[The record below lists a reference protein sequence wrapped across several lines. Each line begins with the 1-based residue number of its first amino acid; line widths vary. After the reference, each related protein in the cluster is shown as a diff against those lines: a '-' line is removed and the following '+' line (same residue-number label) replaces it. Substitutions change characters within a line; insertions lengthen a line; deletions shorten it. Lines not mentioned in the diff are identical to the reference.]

1 MAAPQTPTPP
11 NNVNPLPEPPPVS
24 EAMALAHRRYW
35 RINIALIVVLMGI
48 GFAISFV
55 VPLFARA
62 LDDVHFA
69 GFSLPFYIGAQG
81 AILVYVLL
89 VAIYIV
95 LMQRADRELQA
106 AREADMAI
114 REASQAPQR

>member
-1 MAAPQTPTPP
+1 MAAPHRTPQ
-11 NNVNPLPEPPPVS
+11 NNINPLPEPPAVS

-35 RINIALIVVLMGI
+35 RFNVALIAVLMSI
-48 GFAISFV
+48 GFAVSFI

-62 LDDVHFA
+62 LDGVRFA

-81 AILVYVLL
+81 AILIYIVL
-89 VAIYIV
+89 VAVYIV

-106 AREADMAI
+106 AREAETAI
-114 REASQAPQR
+114 RDASQAPQR

>member
-1 MAAPQTPTPP
+1 MAAPHTPP
-11 NNVNPLPEPPPVS
+11 QHPLNTLPEPPPVS

-35 RINIALIVVLMGI
+35 RFNVALIAVLMSI
-48 GFAISFV
+48 GFAVSFI

-62 LDDVHFA
+62 LAGVRFA

-81 AILVYVLL
+81 AILVYIVL
-89 VAIYIV
+89 VAVYIV

-106 AREADMAI
+106 AREADTAI
-114 REASQAPQR
+114 REASQAQQR

>member
-1 MAAPQTPTPP
+1 MAAPHPSPQ
-11 NNVNPLPEPPPVS
+11 NNINPLPEPPPVS

-35 RINIALIVVLMGI
+35 RFNVALIAVLMGI
-48 GFAISFV
+48 GFAVSFI

-62 LDDVHFA
+62 LDSVRFA

-81 AILVYVLL
+81 AILVYIVL
-89 VAIYIV
+89 VAVYIV

-106 AREADMAI
+106 AREADTAI
-114 REASQAPQR
+114 RDASQAPQR

>member
-1 MAAPQTPTPP
+1 MAAPHTRPQSKL
-11 NNVNPLPEPPPVS
+11 NPLPEPPPVS

-35 RINIALIVVLMGI
+35 RFNVALIAVLMSL
-48 GFAISFV
+48 GFAVSFV

-62 LDDVHFA
+62 LDSVRFA

-81 AILVYVLL
+81 AILLYIVLVVL
-89 VAIYIV
+89 YIV

-106 AREADMAI
+106 AREADTAI
-114 REASQAPQR
+114 REAGQEQQR

>member
-1 MAAPQTPTPP
+1 MAAPDTTPE

-35 RINIALIVVLMGI
+35 RFNIGLIAVLMTI
-48 GFAISFV
+48 GFVISFV
-55 VPLFARA
+55 VPLFARV
-62 LDDVHFA
+62 LGDVRFA
-69 GFSLPFYIGAQG
+69 GFRLPFYIGAQG

-89 VAIYIV
+89 IAVYIV

-106 AREADMAI
+106 ALEADLAI
-114 REASQAPQR
+114 RQASQAQQR